1 MLWRWRLGR
10 EDGEWK
16 RFDAKAEQE
25 VEQAYLRRDPTVRSA
40 FFNPHLQQHTVYDY
54 DLNEMQQVPPPPAR
68 LTRCQAAEYTRGALV
83 VHAVLTIV
91 IRTSRPRASGETP
104 CFAQK
109 NETTGFRR
117 WIKRELHQSINPPRP
132 APAPHHA
139 HTAPAPQHH
148 GHHGTDYGYPTTPC
162 ARLGVER
169 QEMVHAMHH
178 PKAPAPHPPIGQ
190 QIPDTWLRR

>member
-68 LTRCQAAEYTRGALV
+68 LTRCQAAEYSRGALV
-83 VHAVLTIV
+83 VQAHNVLLDQPSLPCCRGPAVRVHWVKNPSL
-91 IRTSRPRASGETP
+91 RRKMYRRASNAGSSAI
-104 CFAQK
+104 FSS
-109 NETTGFRR
+109 
-117 WIKRELHQSINPPRP
+117 LSPPRSLL
-132 APAPHHA
+132 PHHITPLPRRSTTVT
-139 HTAPAPQHH
+139 TA
-148 GHHGTDYGYPTTPC
+148 
-162 ARLGVER
+162 
-169 QEMVHAMHH
+169 
-178 PKAPAPHPPIGQ
+178 
-190 QIPDTWLRR
+190 